1 MPAEFVRWAEKTAEK
16 DKTEVCDII
25 LQVLSIALDS
35 PLNLQ
40 ILLGCDLLSI
50 ASHLSHLPIS
60 ISYPYLY
67 ASSQADEHATIFR
80 RILRIH
86 PEFNQKFRNW
96 TSGGPRGNPIAEI
109 GRISLGRVN
118 TFSMKKIMKSEED
131 TSKSDHPEEMNYL
144 ILLWSPFEMLRSAA
158 AFLLLSVTVASAVRS
173 RRVYDEDCS
182 EESFKQFQAD
192 HGKKAT
198 EKDYERR
205 QRLCEIIEENKI
217 HNQGNVSFSRNINEL
232 ADLTV
237 AEYKKRLGFIPIFNS
252 TRRKRQFYSSSS
264 SSSNVPASVDW
275 REKGIVTA
283 IKNQGQ
289 CGACWAFATTG
300 SIEGQL
306 AKSGKNLTS
315 LSEQNL
321 VDCSVQNLGCDGG
334 NTAWAM
340 SYVKSNGGIDKEV
353 SYPYKARQGSCRYSF
368 SKSGGEDKGYVS
380 LARGDEGALQEAV
393 ATIGP
398 IAVAIDASHNSFAYY
413 ASGVYYEPSCSSTAL
428 DHAILIVG
436 YGSDPAY
443 GDYWLIKNS
452 WGTSWGDNGYGMMA
466 RNRGNNCGIAT
477 EAVYPKV

>member
-1 MPAEFVRWAEKTAEK
+1 
-16 DKTEVCDII
+16 
-25 LQVLSIALDS
+25 
-35 PLNLQ
+35 
-40 ILLGCDLLSI
+40 
-50 ASHLSHLPIS
+50 
-60 ISYPYLY
+60 
-67 ASSQADEHATIFR
+67 
-80 RILRIH
+80 
-86 PEFNQKFRNW
+86 
-96 TSGGPRGNPIAEI
+96 
-109 GRISLGRVN
+109 
-118 TFSMKKIMKSEED
+118 
-131 TSKSDHPEEMNYL
+131 
-144 ILLWSPFEMLRSAA
+144 MLRSA
-158 AFLLLSVTVASAVRS
+158 AFLLLSVAVTSTVRS
-173 RRVYDEDCS
+173 PRVYDEDCS
-182 EESFKQFQAD
+182 EESYKQFQTD

-205 QRLCEIIEENKI
+205 ERLCEIIEENKI

-237 AEYKKRLGFIPIFNS
+237 GEYKKRLGFIPMSNS
-252 TRRKRQFYSSSS
+252 TRRKRQFYLSSSS
-264 SSSNVPASVDW
+264 TNLPASVDW
-275 REKGIVTA
+275 REKGI
-283 IKNQGQ
+283 GQ

-306 AKSGKNLTS
+306 AKSGKNLSS

-340 SYVKSNGGIDKEV
+340 SYVKSNGGIDKET
-353 SYPYKARQGSCRYSF
+353 SYPYKARQGSCRYS
-368 SKSGGEDKGYVS
+368 SSASGGEDKGYVS
-380 LARGDEGALQEAV
+380 LARGDESALQEAV

-452 WGTSWGDNGYGMMA
+452 WGTSWGENGYGMMA

-477 EAVYPKV
+477 EAVQSINIIRSIIPSWLPS